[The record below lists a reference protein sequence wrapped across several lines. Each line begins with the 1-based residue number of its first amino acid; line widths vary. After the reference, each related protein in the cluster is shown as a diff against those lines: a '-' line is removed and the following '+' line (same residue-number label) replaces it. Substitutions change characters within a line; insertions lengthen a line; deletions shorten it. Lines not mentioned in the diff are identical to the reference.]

1 MNARVVRIRF
11 TQLYLFFF
19 VCISLFHFSRLSLTP
34 IQNPP
39 VGGRSVE
46 WIGSTLSAARARRWD
61 YDARAAH
68 DDARRDRE
76 LDARRARARDDPS
89 DDPSDDGAR
98 DGDARRGERDA
109 RDARDGG
116 DRTGTNDDDDDG
128 DGGGGD
134 ARTRTRTRTRT
145 RGDDDGGV
153 VERVDGENRE
163 WDASDAE

>member
-1 MNARVVRIRF
+1 MHLTF
-11 TQLYLFFF
+11 
-19 VCISLFHFSRLSLTP
+19 SLFTPLTDSHTKSP
-34 IQNPP
+34 
-39 VGGRSVE
+39 GRRSVGRVDR
-46 WIGSTLSAARARRWD
+46 IDAFRGARASMG